1 LRDRLQSR
9 WRGLALS
16 LIGVVAIVW
25 LALSGQLGLYIHP
38 RYSEFTVV
46 MAVLAGIVV
55 IAAFAVVPRAPDDE
69 HGHEHHEHE
78 HGATSAGDGDRGEA
92 HGHGSDGPAS
102 GHRRFGALWMAA
114 TCVLIAGTVVALLVL
129 PPATLTSATVD
140 QRDLNASAA
149 LTDQGAAAD
158 APTDLVGSDTDAF
171 TVKDWASLLRQGA
184 GEEFFAGKTAT
195 LTGFVTP
202 DTADP
207 DNVFY
212 IARFVVT
219 CCAVD
224 AQPVGVPV
232 YLPDWQKSYAID
244 SWVTATGGFGT
255 NPSTSSTQA
264 IVLEPA
270 EIAAVEQPA
279 EPYVY

>member
-1 LRDRLQSR
+1 MRDRLLSR
-9 WRGLALS
+9 WRGIVLS
-16 LIGVVAIVW
+16 LVGVVAIVW
-25 LALSGQLGLYIHP
+25 LAAAGQLVLYIHP
-38 RYSEFTVV
+38 RYVEFTVI
-46 MAVLAGIVV
+46 MAVIAGAIV
-55 IAAFAVVPRAPDDE
+55 IAAFAVLPRATHDHDGHDHDGHDHDGHDHDE
-69 HGHEHHEHE
+69 DTGH
-78 HGATSAGDGDRGEA
+78 AT
-92 HGHGSDGPAS
+92 GP
-102 GHRRFGALWMAA
+102 GRRRREWIWTVVTALI
-114 TCVLIAGTVVALLVL
+114 VVGTVGALLVL

-149 LTDQGAAAD
+149 LTDQGTTE
-158 APTDLVGSDTDAF
+158 APPADLVGSDTDSF

-184 GEEFFAGKTAT
+184 GEDYFAGKTAT

-202 DTADP
+202 DPDDS

-232 YLPDWQKSYAID
+232 YLPGWADDYAVD
-244 SWVTATGGFGT
+244 SWVTADGGFGA
-255 NPSTSSTQA
+255 NPSVSGSQA
-264 IVLEPA
+264 IVFEPTRITA
-270 EIAAVEQPA
+270 TDQPA

>member
-38 RYSEFTVV
+38 RYYEFTVV
-46 MAVLAGIVV
+46 MAVIAGVVV

-69 HGHEHHEHE
+69 HDHGDDQGEHE
-78 HGATSAGDGDRGEA
+78 HGDHE
-92 HGHGSDGPAS
+92 HGPAS
-102 GHRRFGALWMAA
+102 SPRRFGALWMSA
-114 TCVLIAGTVVALLVL
+114 TAVLIAATVVALLVI

-149 LTDQGAAAD
+149 LTDQGTAAD

-184 GEEFFAGKTAT
+184 GEEYFAGKTAT

-202 DTADP
+202 DSADP

-232 YLPDWQKSYAID
+232 YLPDWQKTYGID
-244 SWVTATGGFGT
+244 TWVTATGGFGA
-255 NPSTSSTQA
+255 NPSTSSSQA
-264 IVLEPA
+264 IVLDPT
-270 EIAAVEQPA
+270 EITPVDQPA

>member
-1 LRDRLQSR
+1 MRDRLESR

-38 RYSEFTVV
+38 RYYEFTVV

-55 IAAFAVVPRAPDDE
+55 IAAFAIVPRAPDDDHDHDHD
-69 HGHEHHEHE
+69 HGEENGD
-78 HGATSAGDGDRGEA
+78 HGEDAHPGSTS
-92 HGHGSDGPAS
+92 
-102 GHRRFGALWMAA
+102 RRFSGVWMTA
-114 TCVLIAGTVVALLVL
+114 TAVLIAATVVALLVL

-149 LTDQGAAAD
+149 LTDQGTAAD
-158 APTDLVGSDTDAF
+158 APTNLVGSDTASF

-184 GEEFFAGKTAT
+184 GEQFFAGKTAT

-202 DTADP
+202 DTDDP

-232 YLPDWQKSYAID
+232 YLPDWQKTYAVD
-244 SWVTATGGFGT
+244 SWVSATGGFGA

-264 IVLEPA
+264 IVLQPA
-270 EIAAVEQPA
+270 QITPVEQPA